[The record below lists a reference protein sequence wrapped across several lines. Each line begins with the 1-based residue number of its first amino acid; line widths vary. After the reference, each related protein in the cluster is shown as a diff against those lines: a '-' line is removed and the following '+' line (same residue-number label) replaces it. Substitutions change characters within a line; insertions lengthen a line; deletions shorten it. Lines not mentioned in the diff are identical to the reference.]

1 MRYFIQLDKK
11 RELWI
16 LSLIYLLS
24 HGFLIIISG
33 RWWDDWCM
41 VDQSYQAL
49 RNFAMEMGRPS
60 VLIIMSFAKWL
71 PEPGYRIITFLLF
84 YWCGLFLYRI
94 LKEWLSLSDVA
105 CFWICALYSV
115 IPAND
120 ARIMLAIFPY
130 SISIFFFMAGMCYL
144 AIELNKGRALAWKD
158 RLVCYLF
165 FIIAFTTNSTLVFY
179 GLILLMILTKEV
191 KRCKIKGLWKYVDFV
206 ILPIAFFVT
215 KNKLFPTYG
224 AYADYNSITI
234 EKLLEGIKDIIPV
247 DLKIL
252 KTVFIN
258 FLSIGDKKLL
268 CIILFLALV
277 FVVQNYKNIWKIMI
291 DLFCS
296 KSEFETDASGTESLA
311 KSIKE
316 NVLIVAV
323 GILALSLG
331 LFAYVVIRGAG
342 SISVNGAE
350 GRDSALIAF
359 GVSMIFYGMYSL
371 MFRDKIVTYLMAGMI
386 LCGCI
391 FFNMWYISYQTDYY
405 RQLGFQ
411 YQLTQHEELMDAY
424 NIIYLNDDSGLVNIQ
439 SFYALNGNSE
449 LALGIDDKFIMSGF
463 SGTSF
468 MEQNELLDY
477 FVESG
482 NYHMDSYDISNKRID
497 AVIDYSFSASYFETM
512 KLKALEIF
520 DYSRFLDK
528 LHRNTDMVVYMYGT
542 EEFNHILL
550 NNGYENIK

>member
-60 VLIIMSFAKWL
+60 VIIIMSFAKWL

-130 SISIFFFMAGMCYL
+130 SISLFFFMAGMCYL
-144 AIELNKGRALAWKD
+144 AIVLNKGRSLAWKD

-165 FIIAFTTNSTLVFY
+165 FIISFTTNSTLVFY

-277 FVVQNYKNIWKIMI
+277 FVVLNYKNIWKIMI

-331 LFAYVVIRGAG
+331 LFAYVVVRGVG
-342 SISVNGAE
+342 SICLNGAN
-350 GRDSALIAF
+350 GRDSALVAF
-359 GVSMIFYGMYSL
+359 GVSMVIYGMYSL
-371 MFRDKIVTYLMAGMI
+371 IFRDKIITYLMVGTI
-386 LCGCI
+386 LGGGI
-391 FFNMWYISYQTDYY
+391 FFNMWYASYQTDYY

-411 YQLTQHEELMDAY
+411 YQLTQHEELMDAC